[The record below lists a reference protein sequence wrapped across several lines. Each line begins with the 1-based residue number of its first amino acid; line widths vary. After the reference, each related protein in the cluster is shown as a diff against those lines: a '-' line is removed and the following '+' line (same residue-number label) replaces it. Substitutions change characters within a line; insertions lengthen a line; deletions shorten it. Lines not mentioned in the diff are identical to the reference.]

1 MVKKLFQFLPVMFL
15 GTCLAACTQITAEE
29 FPLVGEL
36 GHKTIREYK
45 NDLTIG
51 CETLDRD
58 YADYDQYKDYLTPL
72 GMKKI
77 RLQAGWAKT
86 EKVKGVYDFE
96 WLDHIIDD
104 AVSRGMTIM
113 LETSYGNPIYKGG
126 GTPYLKGG
134 WPTGPEALNAW
145 DDWVRAMAERYN
157 GKVDEWEMWNEPDI
171 NYEQI
176 KDYKSIVDLNIRTAE
191 IIKSVNPDAKIAALA
206 LALIDDTELIENCL
220 KEFKARGKLDL
231 FTWITY
237 HQYVYRPEEMYP
249 MVDTLRRLV
258 RKYSDTVLL
267 RQGETGCPSTNG
279 FAGALADHEWNE
291 VSQAKWDLRR
301 IFSDKGRDIPS
312 CVFTLSEFIYA
323 KGDAFSSKN
332 AKGLLEIN
340 DKYEVVRPKLAYEA
354 MRNLTSVFDLLGN
367 RVPSDC
373 VSVGTD
379 SSVSLFYYEDV
390 KSMTG
395 LNSMVLWFDSE
406 IPSNTNDPV
415 PTDITVK
422 NGKFQTPV
430 IVDLLSGEIRLVSK
444 KYIQQHGDETVFKSI
459 PVYDSPIMITDLCL
473 LNVAQARDL
482 VLAQMEKANSYFVRK
497 YPDPTAQTFVAW
509 WRPSNIWTRAVYFE
523 GLMAL
528 YQIDSR
534 KEYYDYAY
542 EWAEFHEW
550 GLDKGTSTRHA
561 DDQCC
566 GQTYIDLYNICP
578 DDPRKIRD
586 IKACIDMVVNSPQND
601 DWYWIDAIQ
610 MAMPIYAKLSV
621 LTGDP
626 KYSEK
631 MWKMYEYTRDHH
643 GAGGLFNKR
652 DGFWWR
658 DKDFDFPYL
667 TQNGKPCYWSRGNG
681 WVFAALA
688 RVMDIIPE
696 SDPHYHEYLA
706 DFRIMAKAVKR
717 SQRDDGFWNPNL
729 VDPDDCGGREG
740 TGTGLFVYG
749 LAWGIRS
756 GKLSEREY
764 LQTTLKG
771 WDALSGMS
779 LHPNGALGYM
789 QGRSKSPKDGLPLE
803 YDVIHEPEDFA
814 LGCFLLAGS
823 EVYKI
828 IK

>member
-1 MVKKLFQFLPVMFL
+1 MKFRLIPTIIL
-15 GTCLAACTQITAEE
+15 GAGLVACAQVSEE
-29 FPLVGEL
+29 KFPLIGEL

-58 YADYDQYKDYLTPL
+58 YADYDEYKDYLTRL

-86 EKVKGVYDFE
+86 EKVKGVYDFA

-104 AVSRGMTIM
+104 AHSRGMTIL

-134 WPTGPEALNAW
+134 WPSTPEALNAW
-145 DDWVRAMAERYN
+145 DNWVRAMAERYKD
-157 GKVDEWEMWNEPDI
+157 KVSEWEMWNEPDI

-206 LALIDDTELIENCL
+206 LALIDNTELIENCL
-220 KEFKARGKLDL
+220 KEFQDRGKLDL

-249 MVDTLRRLV
+249 MVDTFKTILK
-258 RKYSDTVLL
+258 KYSDKIIL

-279 FAGALADHEWNE
+279 LAGALSDHEWNE
-291 VSQAKWDLRR
+291 RSQAKWDLRR

-312 CVFTLSEFIYA
+312 CIFTLSEFIYA

-340 DKYEVVRPKLAYEA
+340 DNYEVVRPKLAYEA
-354 MRNLTSVFDLLGN
+354 MCNLTSVFDLLDN
-367 RVPSDC
+367 RIPSDG
-373 VSVGTD
+373 VQLMTD
-379 SSVSLFYYEDV
+379 IPYSLFYYEDV

-395 LNSMVLWFDSE
+395 LNSMVFWHDSE
-406 IPSNTNDPV
+406 IPANTDTPV
-415 PTDITVK
+415 PTDIVVR
-422 NGKFQTPV
+422 NGKFKDPV
-430 IVDLLSGEIRLVSK
+430 MVDLISGEVRRITKESIEV
-444 KYIQQHGDETVFKSI
+444 HGEETTFKDI
-459 PVYDSPIMITDLCL
+459 PVYDSPLLITDLGL
-473 LNVAQARDL
+473 LNIAQPRDE
-482 VLAQMEKANSYFVRK
+482 VLSQLQRANAYFVKK
-497 YPDPTAQTFVAW
+497 YPDPTEKTFVAW

-528 YQIDSR
+528 YSIDAR
-534 KEYYDYAY
+534 QEYYDYAFK
-542 EWAEFHEW
+542 WAEFHNW
-550 GLDKGTSTRHA
+550 GMDKGTATRHA

-578 DDPRKIRD
+578 DDPKKIRD
-586 IKACIDMVVNSPQND
+586 IKACIDMVVNTPQNN

-610 MAMPIYAKLSV
+610 MAMPVFAKLAV
-621 LTGDP
+621 LTGDRA
-626 KYSEK
+626 YSEK
-631 MWKMYEYTRDHH
+631 MWEMYKCTRDTL
-643 GAGGLFNKR
+643 GDNGLFNRK

-658 DKDFDFPYL
+658 DKDFDYPYL
-667 TQNGKPCYWSRGNG
+667 TRNGKPCYWSRGNG

-688 RVMDIIPE
+688 RVMDIIPK
-696 SDPHYHEYLA
+696 SDPHYKEYLH
-706 DFRIMAKAVKR
+706 DFKTMARAIKGV
-717 SQRDDGFWNPNL
+717 QREDGFWNPNL
-729 VDPDDCGGREG
+729 CDPEDCGGREG
-740 TGTGLFVYG
+740 TGTALFVYG
-749 LAWGIRS
+749 LAWGLRQ
-756 GKLSEREY
+756 GVLPEKEY
-764 LQTTLKG
+764 LPVAMNG
-771 WDALSGMS
+771 WNALAGMS

-789 QGRSKSPKDGLPLE
+789 QGRAKGPKDGLPLE

-814 LGCFLLAGS
+814 VGCFLLAGS
-823 EVYKI
+823 EIYKI
-828 IK
+828 ID